1 MNYKSALKSPPEKYK
16 ITNINNQT
24 TIDILDNLTFEVN
37 VVRFVIIGKDIYIE
51 FSDNEII
58 QLEEV
63 SISTRIKAIRERI
76 LMLSFKNN
84 DNILATMPSF

>member
-1 MNYKSALKSPPEKYK
+1 MNYKKALRAPPEKYN
-16 ITNINNQT
+16 ITNNNNQT
-24 TIDILDNLTFEVN
+24 TIDILDNLTFEIN
-37 VVRFVIIGKDIYIE
+37 VVKFVIIGSDIYIE

-58 QLEEV
+58 QLERV

-76 LMLSFKNN
+76 LMLRFKNN